1 MILKMIV
8 LNNIN
13 IKNRTQNKV
22 GNIIEPKIILDQTF
36 ESVFH
41 WLFLF
46 LLKFAGSLLR
56 KNKQEQT
63 K

>member
-22 GNIIEPKIILDQTF
+22 GNIIEAKIILAQTF

-41 WLFLF
+41 CLFLF
-46 LLKFAGSLLR
+46 SLKFAGNFLR

>member
-1 MILKMIV
+1 MIV

-22 GNIIEPKIILDQTF
+22 GNIIEAKIILVQTF

-41 WLFLF
+41 CLFLF
-46 LLKFAGSLLR
+46 SLKFVGSFLR

>member
-1 MILKMIV
+1 MILKMFV

-22 GNIIEPKIILDQTF
+22 DNIIEPKIILAQTF
-36 ESVFH
+36 DSVFH

-46 LLKFAGSLLR
+46 SLKFAGSLLR